1 MILQSHASHSVSR
14 IYLDH
19 SASSHCLAMRT
30 DVAGCHVVRFLR
42 RISVHYLSSLCCI
55 WTEDKCLNPSG
66 LVEEGFDHRGIQLFE
81 CRSWIGGD
89 SAEAET
95 SVMMEGSVGDFTFQQ
110 YLAIKSMFVHLN
122 NAAATIHHNSE
133 KMK

>member
-1 MILQSHASHSVSR
+1 MSESFGVGR
-14 IYLDH
+14 
-19 SASSHCLAMRT
+19 
-30 DVAGCHVVRFLR
+30 R
-42 RISVHYLSSLCCI
+42 RIR
-55 WTEDKCLNPSG
+55 
-66 LVEEGFDHRGIQLFE
+66 LVGRFDHRGIQLFE